1 VFSPVIQERD
11 AVPGAQELIVIA
23 VVALLV
29 FGPDRLPEVMRNAGR
44 LLAKFREQSQAS
56 IDELKRAA
64 ELDDVNRELRGLT
77 KEFRDTASGM
87 GRELRDTGAAVS
99 RQARDATGATGAPE
113 ASLEPPPMDPEAT

>member
-1 VFSPVIQERD
+1 M
-11 AVPGAQELIVIA
+11 PGAQELIVIA

-44 LLAKFREQSQAS
+44 LLARFREHSQQS

-77 KEFRDTASGM
+77 REFRETASGM
-87 GRELRDTGAAVS
+87 GRELRDTGASVS
-99 RQARDATGATGAPE
+99 RQVRGAAGTTGV
-113 ASLEPPPMDPEAT
+113 SLEPPPMDPEAT